1 MAMLEIKDLAV
12 SFDDF
17 KILWDISLS
26 VEEGQIVAVV
36 GSNGAGKSTL
46 LNTISG
52 LIPPSS
58 GSVAFLGKRI
68 DALSPADIV
77 RMKLSQV
84 PEGGH
89 LFPEMKIKENLE
101 LGAYTC
107 RSKRERKEALEM
119 VYNIFPILK
128 ARERK
133 LAGTLSGGERQM
145 LAIGRS
151 LMATPVLLLLDEPSL
166 GLAPKMV
173 LHLFEIVKRI
183 NKEGITILLVE
194 QNVRRALAQADKGYV
209 LETGRIVMKGEGK
222 KLLESEQVKKAYL
235 GM

>member
-1 MAMLEIKDLAV
+1 MAMLEVKDLTV

-26 VEEGQIVAVV
+26 VEEGQLVAVV

-46 LNTISG
+46 LNSISG
-52 LIPPSS
+52 LVHPSS
-58 GSVAFLGKRI
+58 GSVEFFGKRI
-68 DALSPADIV
+68 DALSPAEIV
-77 RMKLSQV
+77 RMKLTQV

-89 LFPEMKIKENLE
+89 LFPDMRIRENLE

-119 VYNIFPILK
+119 VHNIFPILK
-128 ARERK
+128 VRGRQ

-145 LAIGRS
+145 LAIARS
-151 LMATPVLLLLDEPSL
+151 LMVTPVLLLLDEPSL

-183 NKEGITILLVE
+183 NEEGITVLLVE
-194 QNVRRALAQADKGYV
+194 QNVRRALVQADKGYV
-209 LETGRIVMKGEGK
+209 LETGRIVMEGEGK
-222 KLLESEQVKKAYL
+222 SLLESEQVKKAYL